1 MMKKMEARNNKH
13 QIKIFS
19 TINGLNII
27 KSPIKAQILSLLK
40 ERGLSGSKI
49 VSLTGKSKS
58 TISAH
63 LQDLSNAGIID
74 WMVDPEDGRR
84 KIFFINAKFLG
95 DLSSEKEIE
104 DDMNQY
110 LKNYITEPNDPFEFF
125 RFMFRTI
132 RVSLLDEGINID
144 PILHNAGIKVGMTVY
159 KKLKSQDID
168 KLTKNLINFWKF
180 NKLGRIEFKS
190 IDPLIIQAYECFEC
204 EDLPQI
210 GRPACAFDSGII
222 EAVFSSYFQEPV
234 KVEET
239 KCYAQ
244 GDQFCRFLVKH

>member
-1 MMKKMEARNNKH
+1 MDSRKNKP
-13 QIKIFS
+13 QIKLFS
-19 TINGLNII
+19 TVNGLNII

-40 ERGLSGSKI
+40 EGGLTGSKI
-49 VSLTGKSKS
+49 VSLTDKSKS

-63 LQDLSNAGIID
+63 LQDLYNVGIID
-74 WMVDPEDGRR
+74 WMIDPEDRRR

-95 DLSSEKEIE
+95 DLSSETEING
-104 DDMNQY
+104 DTNQY
-110 LKNYITEPNDPFEFF
+110 FKNYITEPDDPFEFF

-159 KKLKSQDID
+159 KKLKSSDID
-168 KLTKNLINFWKF
+168 KLTKNLADFWKN

-222 EAVFSSYFQEPV
+222 KAVFSSYFKTPV

-244 GDQFCRFLVKH
+244 GDQFCRFLVKHLK